1 MAKSVVIQGAQVVT
15 MDETLGDFASADI
28 LVEDGAIK
36 AVGPSLA
43 SRPAPR
49 PSMAPA

>member
-15 MDETLGDFASADI
+15 MDERLGDFPAADI

-43 SRPAPR
+43 VPPAR
-49 PSMAPA
+49 RRSTVRA